1 MDLSERA
8 RPYPMTPDM
17 GTVVGQHDGAHF
29 FTVGQRKG
37 LQVGGKPEP
46 LFVLGT
52 CIETNTV
59 FVGQGDHHPGLY
71 RTALRLGSAALGSSP
86 LSKRLHRAKRRLG
99 FASATDS
106 HCKQERSCATRKVSG
121 SWISRTL
128 NEGWLQDNL
137 PPGMAGTTAQKSS
150 DPPSSQRDPGICVE
164 TEASVLGF
172 ESGQDAVVGALGIGA

>member
-1 MDLSERA
+1 M
-8 RPYPMTPDM
+8 
-17 GTVVGQHDGAHF
+17 
-29 FTVGQRKG
+29 
-37 LQVGGKPEP
+37 
-46 LFVLGT
+46 LGT

-71 RTALRLGSAALGSSP
+71 RTALRLRRTGFFP
-86 LSKRLHRAKRRLG
+86 LSGRLHRAKRRLG
-99 FASATDS
+99 FASVTGS

-137 PPGMAGTTAQKSS
+137 PPGMVGTTALKSS
-150 DPPSSQRDPGICVE
+150 DPPSSQSDPGNCVE

-172 ESGQDAVVGALGIGA
+172 ESGQDAVIGALGISA